1 MLATRCRL
9 TQSLAAGLGAP
20 GGVKG
25 SSFHS
30 TCCQV
35 LSAVQR
41 RREALVAL
49 LDAVLGDPLVA
60 WSEAGGKEAAAR
72 RDLELAVSLTL
83 FESRWVRSA
92 HVSILQ
98 AHLAS

>member
-1 MLATRCRL
+1 MVLWLAVLRRL
-9 TQSLAAGLGAP
+9 TQSLSAGLGAP
-20 GGVKG
+20 GGVRG
-25 SSFHS
+25 SSFHT

-35 LSAVQR
+35 LSVLQR

-60 WSEAGGKEAAAR
+60 WSEAGGREAAAR

-83 FESRWVRSA
+83 FESRCSRLERA
-92 HVSILQ
+92 EQEL
-98 AHLAS
+98 